1 MCQKVPPV
9 SISAKINIQAKLI
22 QRLIYIISDVT
33 KTPVKVEEINVGD
46 KVMVTTLNGTRYRGV
61 VRFRGETK
69 FASGLWYGV
78 ELDKP
83 EGRNSGSVQ
92 GVRYFSCPEKHGVFA
107 TGSKLQK

>member
-1 MCQKVPPV
+1 MSLFENFNKGSTKP
-9 SISAKINIQAKLI
+9 QA
-22 QRLIYIISDVT
+22 QPED
-33 KTPVKVEEINVGD
+33 INVGD
-46 KVMVTTLNGTRYRGV
+46 KVIVTTLNGTRHRGV

-69 FASGLWYGV
+69 FASGIWYGV

-92 GVRYFSCPEKHGVFA
+92 GVRYFTCPEKHGVFA

>member
-1 MCQKVPPV
+1 
-9 SISAKINIQAKLI
+9 
-22 QRLIYIISDVT
+22 
-33 KTPVKVEEINVGD
+33 
-46 KVMVTTLNGTRYRGV
+46 MVTTLNGTRHRGV

-83 EGRNSGSVQ
+83 DGRNSGSVQ

-107 TGSKLQK
+107 TGSKLQKYVFLSLIFFCGFIVSQVNTITN